1 MFKYIFLHKLVA
13 MYLREFS
20 VNAKTEPSNMYKF
33 MLACCTPFLD
43 KTLWFARLRA
53 LAIANNRMSTDQI
66 LRALKAIFPGLTIS
80 GGIISPVEQNLKF
93 TNETKQIFAF
103 SVATTGSQT
112 PYANAANYETLT
124 IELNGNNRSEV
135 EAIIPLLFPFWIQ
148 LDYDIID

>member
-20 VNAKTEPSNMYKF
+20 TNSRNEPSNMYKF

-43 KTLWFARLRA
+43 KTLWLARLRA
-53 LAIANNRMSTDQI
+53 LAVANNRMSTDQI
-66 LRALKAIFPGLTIS
+66 IRALKAIFPGSTIA

-103 SVATTGSQT
+103 SVATAGSQT
-112 PYANAANYETLT
+112 PYTKTANYEDFT
-124 IELNGNNRSEV
+124 IKLNGNNRSEV

-148 LDYDIID
+148 LDYQIID